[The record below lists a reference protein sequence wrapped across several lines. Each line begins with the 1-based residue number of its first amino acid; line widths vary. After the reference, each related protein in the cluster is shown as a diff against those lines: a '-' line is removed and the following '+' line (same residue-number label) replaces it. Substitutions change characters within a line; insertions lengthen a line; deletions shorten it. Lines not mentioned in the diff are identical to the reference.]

1 VKSLA
6 HLHSC
11 FAAQFKLVTV
21 AVLLLVIV
29 LVSVAVS
36 VGKCRQQ
43 LLNEWHSTVV
53 DSRTNV

>member
-1 VKSLA
+1 
-6 HLHSC
+6 LHSC